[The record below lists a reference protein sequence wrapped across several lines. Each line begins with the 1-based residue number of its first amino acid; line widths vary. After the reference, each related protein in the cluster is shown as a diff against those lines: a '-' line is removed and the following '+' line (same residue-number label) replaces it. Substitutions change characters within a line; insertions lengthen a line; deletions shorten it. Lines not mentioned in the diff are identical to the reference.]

1 VLVSLGQENSLPPHR
16 PEKVT
21 FASDFRQFFVRGLA
35 ALLPTLITL
44 LLLLWMWNSLW
55 EYLGQHLIYAVRWI
69 WLGLVN
75 IGLLPERPAGFIRN
89 TLDKELFRTQLLG
102 VLLAVLLVYIVG
114 LLVGNLIGRT
124 FWKLGEKL
132 VMKIPVVRAIYPA
145 VKQITDFLLTDRS
158 HQFEFSRVVAVEPH
172 EKGIWSIGLVTGGG
186 LKPLEESTGQ
196 EMVTVFVPSSPT
208 AFSGYVL
215 VVPRASVVELP
226 LKVEEAMRLLVSGG
240 VLSPPD
246 PSRLVGRSPA
256 TPPVKPESSSAE
268 SSDPRPS
275 QLGA

>member
-1 VLVSLGQENSLPPHR
+1 MVTFREENSLPPGR

-21 FASDFRQFFVRGLA
+21 FSKDFRQFFLRGLA
-35 ALLPTLITL
+35 ALLPTLITV
-44 LLLLWMWNSLW
+44 LLLLWIWNALW

-75 IGLLPERPAGFIRN
+75 VGLVPERPAGFIYN
-89 TLDKELFRTQLLG
+89 YLNKDQFRTRLLG
-102 VLLAVLLVYIVG
+102 VLLAILLVYIVG

-124 FWKLGEKL
+124 FWKLGETL
-132 VMKIPVVRAIYPA
+132 LMKVPVVRAIYPA
-145 VKQITDFLLTDRS
+145 VKQITDFVLTDRTQ
-158 HQFEFSRVVAVEPH
+158 QFQSSRVVAVQPH
-172 EKGIWSIGLVTGGG
+172 EKGIWSIGLVTGPG
-186 LKPLEESTGQ
+186 LRPLSDVTGQ

-240 VLSPPD
+240 VIGPANQAAELAPA
-246 PSRLVGRSPA
+246 SPA
-256 TPPVKPESSSAE
+256 SPLPDSPQSAHRQAPE
-268 SSDPRPS
+268 
-275 QLGA
+275 LGA